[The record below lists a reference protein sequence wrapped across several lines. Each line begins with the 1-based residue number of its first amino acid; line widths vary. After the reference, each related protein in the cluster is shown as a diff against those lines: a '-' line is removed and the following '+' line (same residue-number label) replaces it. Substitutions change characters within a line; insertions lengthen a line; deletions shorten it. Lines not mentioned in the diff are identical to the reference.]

1 MYVNITAAGIHLA
14 ETDVFTAFEVRTP
27 LSEGELTAALAAD
40 AAEVSSADTASGAG
54 TGAGGW
60 GYFADGHVWVSRER
74 ILAEV
79 EPFHEHVTR
88 WREQFDD
95 MIAYAAKQGWLDET
109 GRFVRAHVE
118 YL

>member
-27 LSEGELTAALAAD
+27 LTETELSAALAAD
-40 AAEVSSADTASGAG
+40 GDAGAS
-54 TGAGGW
+54 GW
-60 GYFADGHVWVSRER
+60 GYVADEHVWVSRER
-74 ILAEV
+74 IIAEV
-79 EPFHEHVTR
+79 EPFHEHVSR
-88 WREQFDD
+88 WREQFDG

-109 GRFVRAHVE
+109 GQFVRAHVE

>member
-27 LSEGELTAALAAD
+27 LPEADLVAALAAESD
-40 AAEVSSADTASGAG
+40 
-54 TGAGGW
+54 W

-74 ILAEV
+74 IIAEV
-79 EPFHEHVTR
+79 GPFHEHVSR
-88 WREQFDD
+88 WRDQFDG
-95 MIAYAAKQGWLDET
+95 MIAYAAQKGWLDET
-109 GRFVRAHVE
+109 GQFVRAHVE